1 MADQTRDADKEQQK
15 KNSAEQL
22 DEKELDQVSGG
33 IGGPDFIKIDLGPR
47 GGESGPHG
55 SVASFRHSG
64 ESFFTLLT
72 SLPTARSDIGPS

>member
-55 SVASFRHSG
+55 NA
-64 ESFFTLLT
+64 
-72 SLPTARSDIGPS
+72 